1 MNRAQQKRD
10 EKAKFEKKVANGE
23 VMPFT

>member
-1 MNRAQQKRD
+1 MNRAQQKRE
-10 EKAKFEKKVANGE
+10 EKAKFEKKVADGE